1 MTPLGRHYHI
11 PPTVTDPVR
20 ERVPRA
26 GIPVAIDVEM
36 ERENDNNERRGFL
49 LFGFGS
55 HRLCQGRLV
64 VCRRVFLNCLA
75 TLSVVFGA
83 FSAR

>member
-11 PPTVTDPVR
+11 PSTVTDPVR

-36 ERENDNNERRGFL
+36 KRER
-49 LFGFGS
+49 
-55 HRLCQGRLV
+55 QQ
-64 VCRRVFLNCLA
+64 
-75 TLSVVFGA
+75 
-83 FSAR
+83 

>member
-26 GIPVAIDVEM
+26 GIPVVIDVEM
-36 ERENDNNERRGFL
+36 ERENNNKRRGF

-64 VCRRVFLNCLA
+64 VCRRVFLNCPA
-75 TLSVVFGA
+75 ALSVVFGA